1 MTGVE
6 QPPTSGQRPSVRLF
20 DASDAPACCDVVNPA
35 IVEMDGLNEAARR
48 HIVERNTPDLLGGDL
63 EAWTSYVVE
72 IDALGLVGVG
82 ALDGAEIKRVY
93 VDPAAQGLGVGRTLL
108 QVLEDEAK
116 RSGLA
121 EVHLDASPSS
131 VAFYTSLGYRPDTTG
146 GFTIGEAEF
155 SFVSMTKTL

>member
-6 QPPTSGQRPSVRLF
+6 HPRISERSPSVRPF
-20 DASDAPACCDVVNPA
+20 RASDAPACCDVVNAA

-48 HIVERNTPDLLGGDL
+48 HIVEHNPPDLLGADL
-63 EAWTSYVVE
+63 AAWTTYVVE

-93 VDPAAQGLGVGRTLL
+93 VDPAAQGLGVGSTLL

-131 VAFYTSLGYRPDTTG
+131 VDFYPSLGYRPDTTG
-146 GFTIGEAEF
+146 GFTIGDAEF